1 VPKRVD
7 HEQRR
12 REIVEAAWRLVARGG
27 FAAATMR
34 EIAAEAGFAN
44 GALKYYFDSKD
55 DLLIAAFQH
64 TFYRVNERAALSIGD
79 RTGLEAIRLL
89 CLEMLPLDEERRVEA
104 RVAVAFWDR
113 AATSKPMRKIHADSF
128 AIWRTW
134 MENEL
139 QSARREGA
147 VDAEISDRQIVDE
160 FLAVTAGLRIMPI
173 LEAGVTEPLGQ
184 VELLDAIVARLER
197 RPSRPARN
205 LKSAEHS
212 VQ

>member
-1 VPKRVD
+1 MPKRVD

-12 REIVEAAWRLVARGG
+12 REIIEAAWRLVARGG

-44 GALKYYFDSKD
+44 GGLKYYFDSKD

-89 CLEMLPLDEERRVEA
+89 CLEMLPLDDERSVEA

-113 AATSKPMRKIHADSF
+113 AASSKAMRKIHADSF

-139 QSARREGA
+139 QTARRNGRLNTA
-147 VDAEISDRQIVDE
+147 VSDRQIVDE

-173 LEAGVTEPLGQ
+173 LEAGAAEPLDQ
-184 VELLDAIVARLER
+184 VELIDALVARLEAGD
-197 RPSRPARN
+197 PA
-205 LKSAEHS
+205 H
-212 VQ
+212 VQPRTAAATPTP

>member
-1 VPKRVD
+1 MPKKVD

-55 DLLIAAFQH
+55 ALLIAAFQH

-113 AATSKPMRKIHADSF
+113 AASSAAMRKIHADSF

-139 QSARREGA
+139 QTARRAGA
-147 VDAEISDRQIVDE
+147 LDTDVPDRQIVDE

-184 VELLDAIVARLER
+184 VELIDAIVARVER
-197 RPSRPARN
+197 TAPPAKRR
-205 LKSAEHS
+205 KAAAARS
-212 VQ
+212 

>member
-1 VPKRVD
+1 MPKKVD

-55 DLLIAAFQH
+55 ALLIAAFQH

-113 AATSKPMRKIHADSF
+113 AASSAAMRKIHADSF

-139 QSARREGA
+139 QTARRAGA
-147 VDAEISDRQIVDE
+147 LDTDVPDRQIVDE

-184 VELLDAIVARLER
+184 VELIDAIVARVER
-197 RPSRPARN
+197 TAAPAKRR
-205 LKSAEHS
+205 KAAAARS
-212 VQ
+212 